1 MRPLL
6 RASVLPGVAFP
17 DHALIDSGGA
27 EKLERFGGVL
37 LRRPDPQALWAPRL
51 PEAEWARADLKF
63 VRESD
68 RGGRWEARRGAD
80 PRARGE
86 KPAWDVEFEG
96 CRFRVSPTPFKHVG
110 LFPEQAA
117 NWRLLTELR
126 SQFASPDG
134 AGPRLLDLFGYT
146 GAASIVAAR
155 AGYEVTHV
163 DASKTSLAWA
173 RENAALTG
181 LPEDAVRWVLD
192 DALTYARREAR
203 RGRKYHVLLL
213 DPPHFGRGPKGET
226 WRFEEGIAP
235 LVEAARELVEE
246 RALVILSTYAIGCSP
261 LALENLVAEFGA
273 GGVESGGVESGEV
286 EAGELSLREEGV
298 GGRALP
304 AGRLLPAGF
313 CARWWR
319 GIER

>member
-1 MRPLL
+1 MSDARAADPYPAARV
-6 RASVLPGVAFP
+6 RASVLPGVTFP
-17 DHALIDSGGA
+17 DHVLLDSGGA
-27 EKLERFGGVL
+27 EKLESFGGVV

-51 PEAEWARADLKF
+51 DVAAWSRADLTF

-68 RGGRWEARRGAD
+68 RGGRWDARRGAD

-86 KPAWDVEFEG
+86 KPGWDVAFDA
-96 CRFRVSPTPFKHVG
+96 CRFRIRPTPFKHVG

-117 NWRLLTELR
+117 NWRLLGDLR
-126 SQFASPDG
+126 ARFVAEG
-134 AGPRLLDLFGYT
+134 ERPRLLDLFGYT
-146 GAASIVAAR
+146 GAASIVAAA

-173 RENAALTG
+173 RENAALSG
-181 LPEDAVRWVLD
+181 LDENAVRWVLD

-203 RGRKYHVLLL
+203 RGRKYHALLL

-246 RALVILSTYAIGCSP
+246 RALVVLSTYAIGCSP
-261 LALENLVAEFGA
+261 LALENLVDSFGT
-273 GGVESGGVESGEV
+273 GRV
-286 EAGELSLREEGV
+286 EAGELALREEGD
-298 GGRALP
+298 GGRA
-304 AGRLLPAGF
+304 LPAGF